1 MRSIEDAD
9 DESHRY
15 EEARSLALVVPVLFV
30 IGDRERLPVFSP
42 SPASLLLSL
51 SPAVRSDSFLSRC
64 FSSFSALSFR
74 FCFL

>member
-1 MRSIEDAD
+1 MRSIEDTD

-30 IGDRERLPVFSP
+30 IGDRERLPAFSP

-51 SPAVRSDSFLSRC
+51 SPQRSAQTLFSLVVSPFFL
-64 FSSFSALSFR
+64 L
-74 FCFL
+74 